1 MATFP
6 PIGPTSTGGLRNGFY
21 GALPSTI
28 QITDVAAAAKEITP
42 KNDRLQ
48 PVTAGG
54 RFRDI

>member
-6 PIGPTSTGGLRNGFY
+6 PIGPTSTGELRNGFY
-21 GALPSTI
+21 GALPSMI

-48 PVTAGG
+48 
-54 RFRDI
+54 